1 MEDGKKFDLA
11 RALVDI
17 YGKDYTP
24 SQPRMASLIEINEM
38 TAADFLIGSAEAE
51 AFENGN
57 YVGLHRSTLRKVDV
71 IANVLERT
79 ATRKLKTSAGWF
91 DQHGSLEALAE
102 WATKKPLITL
112 LVLGFS
118 VWSGCQKV
126 VSLAKGETVR
136 ALVSFVLQAFGVG

>member
-1 MEDGKKFDLA
+1 
-11 RALVDI
+11 
-17 YGKDYTP
+17 
-24 SQPRMASLIEINEM
+24 MASLIEINEM